1 MSDGREYSILA
12 SSRCHPDP
20 VRPFRG
26 LFNRRSLAH
35 LSTLDGV
42 DVDVVSPRARAP
54 PAGPYSEFRRIPR
67 EVEWTEYR
75 VNHPRFSFV
84 PPARAFRYTLS
95 SRSFR
100 KTIRRYIN
108 SSTVEPDVAHAG
120 HIHFDGYGLIP
131 YCEENDIPF
140 FVMGR
145 GATLNAYPDL
155 PRSGPAVVE
164 ETLEKC
170 AGVICV
176 SDALAEIA
184 SGIIGSD
191 EKVHTVANGTSPE
204 KFPNGHRDEIRDELG
219 IPDGDTVVLFVGS
232 FTERK
237 GVKEIA
243 TALRSLDRPDTHF
256 LFVGHH
262 GELDTDIQSAINSAT
277 VGSRSRIYRGMPP
290 FALRR
295 LFVAADLLLL
305 PSHAEGRPNVVYE
318 AMASKTAVLATD
330 IGGIAEQMV
339 NQETAILI
347 PPREPA
353 TLQENLESLL
363 DSPKRLVKLGEAG
376 YRRLL
381 NQGWTWE
388 NHAREIRDLHEKAI
402 ESGTKT

>member
-1 MSDGREYSILA
+1 MSDGREYSVLA

-35 LSTLDGV
+35 LSTQDGV
-42 DVDVVSPRARAP
+42 RVDVVSPRARAP
-54 PAGPYSEFRRIPR
+54 PVGPYSEFRRIPR
-67 EVEWTEYR
+67 EVEWAEYR
-75 VNHPRFSFV
+75 VNHPRFTFV
-84 PPARAFRYTLS
+84 PPASRFRYTLS
-95 SRSFR
+95 TQSFR
-100 KTIRRYIN
+100 RVLRQYIN
-108 SSTVEPDVAHAG
+108 STATEPDVAHAG

-140 FVMGR
+140 FVMAR
-145 GATLNAYPDL
+145 GATLNSYPDL
-155 PRSGPAVVE
+155 PRSGPTVVE

-176 SDALAEIA
+176 SDALARIA
-184 SGIIGSD
+184 SDIIGSSD
-191 EKVHTVANGTSPE
+191 KVHTVANGTSPE

-219 IPDGDTVVLFVGS
+219 IPDGDRVVLFVGS

-243 TALRSLDRPDTHF
+243 SVLRTLDQPDTHF

-262 GELDTDIQSAINSAT
+262 GDLDTDVQSAINSAT
-277 VGSRSRIYRGMPP
+277 VGSRSKIYRGMPP

-318 AMASKTAVLATD
+318 AMASKTAVLATN
-330 IGGIAEQMV
+330 IGGITEQTV
-339 NQETAILI
+339 DQETAVLI
-347 PPREPA
+347 PPRDPT
-353 TLQENLESLL
+353 TLKRELESLL
-363 DSPKRLVKLGEAG
+363 DDPDRLAELGKAG
-376 YRRLL
+376 YRRLVD
-381 NQGWTWE
+381 QGWTWE
-388 NHAREIRDLHEKAI
+388 NHARQIRDLHERAI
-402 ESGTKT
+402 ESGTKR